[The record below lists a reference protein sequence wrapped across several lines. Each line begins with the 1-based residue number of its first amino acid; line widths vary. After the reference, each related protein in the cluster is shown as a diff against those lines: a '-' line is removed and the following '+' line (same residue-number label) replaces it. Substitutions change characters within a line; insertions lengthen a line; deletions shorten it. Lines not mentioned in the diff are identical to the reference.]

1 MDICFSK
8 SFGWNSFSQFW
19 YQRHLALNSI
29 VSNFLTKLFQDE
41 VTPTKCISD
50 ILEWAAA
57 SDKPPYSNITI
68 QVRQQQNFLANPRK
82 PGGPISKLIEKVISN
97 YPRSDDIQVGTKGV
111 RKTTSLRANIEW
123 LQVGQRLKETAVC
136 GSLIVIISGAPSDSS
151 FRPSE
156 NMRYWWCTEKITKS
170 TKV

>member
-1 MDICFSK
+1 MAGKIFQAGRLLPAMIKKLESHT
-8 SFGWNSFSQFW
+8 
-19 YQRHLALNSI
+19 HLRMKAGRDQIVAILGLLQKGKAEGSDKWAQVNDAQSI

-111 RKTTSLRANIEW
+111 RKTTSLRANIE
-123 LQVGQRLKETAVC
+123 
-136 GSLIVIISGAPSDSS
+136 
-151 FRPSE
+151 
-156 NMRYWWCTEKITKS
+156 
-170 TKV
+170 